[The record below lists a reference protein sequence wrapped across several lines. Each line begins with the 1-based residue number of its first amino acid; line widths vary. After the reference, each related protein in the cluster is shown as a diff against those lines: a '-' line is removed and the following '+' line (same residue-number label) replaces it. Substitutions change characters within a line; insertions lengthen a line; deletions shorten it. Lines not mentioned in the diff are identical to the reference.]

1 MPQKQKKS
9 EFTLSE
15 QDIATLYSES
25 LRKYKNVV
33 GICNPIY
40 QRLKN
45 EIDLDKRE
53 TQLLE
58 ETAMYIIQD
67 RKEQKE
73 RVLNN
78 ELERIGFQV
87 KDPYYIACMKPISPL
102 IYEAFFKRGQ
112 TSNDVDNRFSIHG
125 INEGFE
131 QMGGNAH
138 HKFKRKFGV
147 EGRRYYQ
154 RLHKEGVLEKYPN
167 TSCPTGEPEDYSPRN
182 KHLPKSWI
190 MDYLNK
196 MRKAS
201 KKHGYNDLIEVK

>member
-1 MPQKQKKS
+1 MTQTQKKQ
-9 EFTLSE
+9 EYILTE
-15 QDIATLYSES
+15 REIVTLYEES
-25 LRKYKNVV
+25 LRKYKNMV

-45 EIDLDKRE
+45 QTGLEKRE
-53 TQLLE
+53 VQLME
-58 ETAMYIIQD
+58 ETAMYIINEKRD
-67 RKEQKE
+67 QKD

-87 KDPYYIACMKPISPL
+87 KDPYYIACVKPLSPL
-102 IYEAFFKRGQ
+102 IYHAFFKRGQ

-131 QMGGNAH
+131 QIGGNAH

-154 RLHKEGVLEKYPN
+154 RLHKEGVLEKFPN
-167 TSCPTGEPEDYSPRN
+167 ASRPTGEPEDYSPSN

-196 MRKAS
+196 MRKTS
-201 KKHGYNDLIEVK
+201 QKHGYNDLIEVK